1 MRVLL
6 VEDDA
11 MFADALTL
19 ALEELDFAMTLAQD
33 VEAAK
38 VLLLQHAFALV
49 LLDIGLHRGS
59 GLDVLRFVRRRGD
72 DVPVILMTARDALS
86 DRIRGL
92 DIGADDYVI
101 KPFEP
106 AELFARMRA
115 LLRRSGVPG
124 DKILAWRHV
133 KLDPGRR
140 EAFVDEAPTRLSEH
154 EFRTLEMLLRHADR
168 LVSTEELRVHLYGA
182 GRPGESNT
190 IAVFIHSLRKKLGKD
205 TIENV
210 HGQGYRLAR
219 DSG

>member
-19 ALEELDFAMTLAQD
+19 ALEELDFAVTLVQQAD
-33 VEAAK
+33 AAK
-38 VLLLQHAFALV
+38 VLLLEHAFTIV

-72 DVPVILMTARDALS
+72 AVPVILITARDALS
-86 DRIRGL
+86 DRIKGL
-92 DIGADDYVI
+92 DLGADDYVI

-115 LLRRSGVPG
+115 LLRRSGASG
-124 DKILAWRHV
+124 DKVLAWRHV

-140 EAFVDEAPTRLSEH
+140 EAFVDDVPTRLSEQ
-154 EFRTLEMLLRHADR
+154 EFRTLEMLVRHPDR
-168 LVSTEELRVHLYGA
+168 LVSTEELRAHLYGA

-190 IAVFIHSLRKKLGKD
+190 IAVFIHALRRKLGKD
-205 TIENV
+205 AIENV

-219 DSG
+219 DGG

>member
-19 ALEELDFAMTLAQD
+19 ALEELDFAVTLVQEVD
-33 VEAAK
+33 AAK
-38 VLLLQHAFALV
+38 VLLLEHAFTIV

-72 DVPVILMTARDALS
+72 AVPVILITARDALS
-86 DRIRGL
+86 DRIHGL
-92 DIGADDYVI
+92 DLGADDYVI
-101 KPFEP
+101 KPFDP
-106 AELFARMRA
+106 TELFARMRA
-115 LLRRSGVPG
+115 LLRRSGAAG
-124 DKILAWRHV
+124 DKVLVWRHV

-140 EAFVDEAPTRLSEH
+140 EAFVDDVPTRLSEQ
-154 EFRTLEMLLRHADR
+154 EFRTLEMLVRHPDR
-168 LVSTEELRVHLYGA
+168 LVSTEELRAHLYGA

-190 IAVFIHSLRKKLGKD
+190 IAVFIHALRRKLGKD
-205 TIENV
+205 AIENV

-219 DSG
+219 DGG

>member
-19 ALEELDFAMTLAQD
+19 ALEELDFAVTLVQE

-38 VLLLQHAFALV
+38 VLLLQHAFTLV

-72 DVPVILMTARDALS
+72 AVPVILITARDALS

-92 DIGADDYVI
+92 DLGADDYVI

-106 AELFARMRA
+106 TELFARMRA
-115 LLRRSGVPG
+115 LLRRSGAPG
-124 DKILAWRHV
+124 DKVLAWRHV

-140 EAFVDEAPTRLSEH
+140 EAFVDDAPTRLSEH
-154 EFRTLEMLLRHADR
+154 EFRTLEMLLRHPDR
-168 LVSTEELRVHLYGA
+168 LVTTDELRAHLYGA
-182 GRPGESNT
+182 GTAGESNT
-190 IAVFIHSLRKKLGKD
+190 IAVFIHSLRKKLGRD

-219 DSG
+219 DGG

>member
-19 ALEELDFAMTLAQD
+19 ALEELDFAVTLVQEVD
-33 VEAAK
+33 AAK
-38 VLLLQHAFALV
+38 VLLLEHAFTIV

-72 DVPVILMTARDALS
+72 AVPVILITARDALS
-86 DRIRGL
+86 DRIHGL
-92 DIGADDYVI
+92 DLGADDYVI

-106 AELFARMRA
+106 TELFARMRA
-115 LLRRSGVPG
+115 LLRRSGVAG
-124 DKILAWRHV
+124 DKMLVWRHV

-140 EAFVDEAPTRLSEH
+140 EAFVDDVPTRLSEQ
-154 EFRTLEMLLRHADR
+154 EFRTLEMLLRHPDR
-168 LVSTEELRVHLYGA
+168 LVSTEELRAHLYGA

-190 IAVFIHSLRKKLGKD
+190 IAVFIHALRRKLGKD
-205 TIENV
+205 AIENV

-219 DSG
+219 DGG

>member
-19 ALEELDFAMTLAQD
+19 ALEEMDFAVTLVQEAD
-33 VEAAK
+33 AAK
-38 VLLLQHAFALV
+38 VLLLAHAFTIV

-72 DVPVILMTARDALS
+72 AVPVILITARDALS
-86 DRIRGL
+86 DRIKGL
-92 DIGADDYVI
+92 DLGADDYVI
-101 KPFEP
+101 KPFDP
-106 AELFARMRA
+106 TELFARMRA
-115 LLRRSGVPG
+115 LLRRSGTAG
-124 DKILAWRHV
+124 DKVLVWRHV

-140 EAFVDEAPTRLSEH
+140 EAFVDDVPTRLSEQ
-154 EFRTLEMLLRHADR
+154 EFRTLEMLLRHPDR
-168 LVSTEELRVHLYGA
+168 LVSTEELRAHLYGA

-190 IAVFIHSLRKKLGKD
+190 IAVFIHALRRKLGKD
-205 TIENV
+205 AIENV

-219 DSG
+219 DGG